1 MGRPAQCLAHG
12 WLTISGCFL
21 PFPSDSFLP
30 SCHSLNFFSGD
41 QSPAS
46 FEGRF
51 DFGKSPRSRRGS
63 SGQGGRRLVIK
74 PRKEHPLD
82 VQMGSSPARG
92 RTSFSGAS
100 SASLERG
107 RSCWEPWF
115 CSAGGLLGPPPRGA
129 GLRPPGRGQSAM
141 PAVQREWNWLLGLPP
156 LHAEPDVRA
165 RMTHRPVH
173 SPVLFK

>member
-1 MGRPAQCLAHG
+1 MPSTWLADNK
-12 WLTISGCFL
+12 WVFS
-21 PFPSDSFLP
+21 PFSSDSFLP

-46 FEGRF
+46 SEGRF
-51 DFGKSPRSRRGS
+51 DFGKSPRSLRGS

-82 VQMGSSPARG
+82 VQMGSTPARG

-107 RSCWEPWF
+107 QSCWEPWF
-115 CSAGGLLGPPPRGA
+115 YSAGQGVFWGPPRGQVCTSQDGSSGHCRQFRRA
-129 GLRPPGRGQSAM
+129 GPGS
-141 PAVQREWNWLLGLPP
+141 
-156 LHAEPDVRA
+156 
-165 RMTHRPVH
+165 
-173 SPVLFK
+173 